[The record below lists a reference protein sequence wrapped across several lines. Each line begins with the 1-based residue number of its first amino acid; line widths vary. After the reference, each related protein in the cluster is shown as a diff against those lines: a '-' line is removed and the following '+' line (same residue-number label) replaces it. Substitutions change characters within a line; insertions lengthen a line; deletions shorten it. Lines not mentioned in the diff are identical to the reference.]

1 MGDTFP
7 RVDASGKIFIHE
19 LFDEVNQVFDGKKTK
34 TKNKKRVFV
43 QKILSERGGQR
54 VDEDFCGALGSRRSR
69 LDKNDPLQESER
81 LFHHRKIN
89 ISTVPRTRTATAVVG
104 IGHVKVPHDVYT
116 KRDEGSLVQP
126 RASLKTSE

>member
-1 MGDTFP
+1 MKSTKF
-7 RVDASGKIFIHE
+7 ST
-19 LFDEVNQVFDGKKTK
+19 GKKKKKKKK
-34 TKNKKRVFV
+34 TSVCSENIVRERRA
-43 QKILSERGGQR
+43 ERGGQR

-126 RASLKTSE
+126 RASLHKDFRVKTDFSITKRNHS